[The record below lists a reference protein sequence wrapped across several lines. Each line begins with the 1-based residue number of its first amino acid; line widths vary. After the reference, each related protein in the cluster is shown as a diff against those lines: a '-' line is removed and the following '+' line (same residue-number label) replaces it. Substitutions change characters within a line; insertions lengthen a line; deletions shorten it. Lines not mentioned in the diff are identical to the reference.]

1 MKKLV
6 FFITH
11 KTLSEEHANAT
22 FWSLSNQ
29 SVDST
34 EKFDCFYIYNTH
46 QNELSNF
53 FLLELYEKY
62 NLGRFFKEVRIFDY
76 DNNTPKALGADIS
89 TIGNYVLKNYSP
101 DDRVLLLK
109 SDCVLSKNYLNDL
122 LSLDEN
128 RKVYFVAPFVCA
140 KERIKDDE
148 IFEYAKRDS
157 FVASDEITFF
167 VEDQTNSSN
176 NDFQNRKGVNVTDQ
190 QIKFT
195 SCYVIGDFSCHYLT
209 ASLMTDMIVNIQS
222 WGGVKFYNL
231 TSHFVGTDKSFVIH
245 KYHSIISEN
254 RQNDREGPVKDWLNS

>member
-1 MKKLV
+1 MKKIV

-29 SVDST
+29 SVNSS

-46 QNELSNF
+46 QDELTNS
-53 FLLELYEKY
+53 FLTELYERY
-62 NLGRFFKEVRIFDY
+62 NLGRFFNELKIFDY
-76 DNNTPKALGADIS
+76 DNNTPKALGADIG
-89 TIGNYVLKNYSP
+89 TIGNYVLQNYSD

-122 LSLDEN
+122 LKIEEN
-128 RKVYFVAPFVCA
+128 KKIYFVAPFVCA
-140 KERIKDDE
+140 KERIKDEE
-148 IFEYAKRDS
+148 IFEYANRDK
-157 FVASDEITFF
+157 FIASDDITFF

-176 NDFQNRKGVNVTDQ
+176 NDFHNREGVKVTDE

-195 SCYVIGDFSCHYLT
+195 SCYVIGDFSCHYIT
-209 ASLMTDMIVNIQS
+209 ASLLPKMIVNIQS

-231 TSHFVGTDKSFVIH
+231 TSHFVGTDNSFVIH

-254 RQNDREGPVKDWLNS
+254 RQSDREGPVKEWLNS